1 MQATLC
7 LQRCSHLK
15 DVQKYHTSVP
25 VRGIKAPW
33 CARPETI
40 YRGVKVSSS
49 SSNSGVQGAHAQG
62 LRLPD
67 LDHTY
72 ETMVSFTEY
81 ANWLVPGALMT
92 GRYPFVEPSRCT
104 SRNVGE
110 EQLERIISHG
120 IKTFVSLQ
128 GELPHQ
134 KDMPLKGVDGF
145 QGYKAPATLIA
156 AALSDPPTVEEMN
169 GLRTPYL
176 DKFLPPKKNA
186 PKTSRRMIELE
197 FLHYPIVDLSVPT
210 MGLLDEI
217 VNSTIERIQGGD
229 VMYLH
234 CWGGRGRAGTVGA
247 CVVGKMYDLSAEEAL
262 ERVQRAFDTR
272 NDGGRKSPET
282 EEQLK
287 LVKEYLSS

>member
-1 MQATLC
+1 MF
-7 LQRCSHLK
+7 
-15 DVQKYHTSVP
+15 
-25 VRGIKAPW
+25 RGLEA
-33 CARPETI
+33 
-40 YRGVKVSSS
+40 YSSS
-49 SSNSGVQGAHAQG
+49 DAGVQNATSI
-62 LRLPD
+62 RLPE
-67 LDHTY
+67 LDTTY

-81 ANWLVPGALMT
+81 ANWLIPGALMT

-128 GELPHQ
+128 GEIPHQ

-176 DKFLPPKKNA
+176 DKFLPPKRNA
-186 PKTSRRMIELE
+186 PKNSRRIIELE

-210 MGLLDEI
+210 MGQLDDI
-217 VNSTIERIQGGD
+217 VTSSIERIQSGD

-234 CWGGRGRAGTVGA
+234 CWGGRGRAGTIGA
-247 CVVGKMYDLSAEEAL
+247 CIVGKMYGISADEAL

-282 EEQLK
+282 EGQRS
-287 LVKEYLSS
+287 LVKKYLSY